1 MVPGVGYKI
10 DKLQIEG
17 ARAEMKMALAR
28 IWLGGI
34 LAIWAAVFFVV
45 AMYFDK
51 PLNPFDSG
59 AAAFPML
66 ISASLFITAVWMMLQ
81 EFRRLPNSLP
91 IKAKRFGENII
102 SAVLLIFYAFA
113 MPYAG
118 YYLSTLVFIP
128 AFLVSSNERRWQWII
143 IITAIL
149 LLFNYL
155 SFDRL
160 LGVSLPKFGAAFVE

>member
-1 MVPGVGYKI
+1 
-10 DKLQIEG
+10 
-17 ARAEMKMALAR
+17 MKMALAR
-28 IWLGGI
+28 VWLGGI
-34 LAIWAAVFFVV
+34 LAIWAAVFFGM

-59 AAAFPML
+59 TAAFPML

-81 EFRRLPNSLP
+81 EFLRLPTSEP
-91 IKAKRFGENII
+91 VKAKRFGANIF
-102 SAVLLIFYAFA
+102 SAILIILYAVA

-128 AFLVSSNERRWQWII
+128 AFLVASSERRWKWII
-143 IITAIL
+143 IITAVL

-160 LGVSLPKFGAAFVE
+160 LGVSLPKAGSAFVE

>member
-1 MVPGVGYKI
+1 
-10 DKLQIEG
+10 
-17 ARAEMKMALAR
+17 MKMALAR
-28 IWLGGI
+28 VWLGGI
-34 LAIWAAVFFVV
+34 LAIWAAVFFVM

-59 AAAFPML
+59 TAAFPML

-81 EFRRLPNSLP
+81 EFRRLPTSEP
-91 IKAKRFGENII
+91 VKAKRFGANIF
-102 SAVLLIFYAFA
+102 SAILIILYAAA

-128 AFLVSSNERRWQWII
+128 TFLVASSERRWKWII
-143 IITAIL
+143 IITAVL

-160 LGVSLPKFGAAFVE
+160 LGVSLPKAGSAFVE

>member
-1 MVPGVGYKI
+1 MVPGAGNKI
-10 DKLQIEG
+10 DGLQSEG
-17 ARAEMKMALAR
+17 ARSDMNMALAR

-34 LAIWAAVFFVV
+34 LAIWAAVFFIM

-81 EFRRLPNSLP
+81 ELRRLPNSLP
-91 IKAKRFGENII
+91 IKAKRFGANIF
-102 SAVLLIFYAFA
+102 SAVLIILYAFS

-118 YYLSTLVFIP
+118 YYLSTLVFVP
-128 AFLVSSNERRWQWII
+128 AFLIASNERRWKWII
-143 IITAIL
+143 LITAIL

-160 LGVSLPKFGAAFVE
+160 LGVSLPKFGSAFVE

>member
-1 MVPGVGYKI
+1 
-10 DKLQIEG
+10 
-17 ARAEMKMALAR
+17 MKMALAR
-28 IWLGGI
+28 VWLGGI
-34 LAIWAAVFFVV
+34 LAIWAAVFFVM

-59 AAAFPML
+59 TAAFPML

-81 EFRRLPNSLP
+81 EFRRLPTSEP
-91 IKAKRFGENII
+91 VKAKRFGANIF
-102 SAVLLIFYAFA
+102 SAILIILYAVA

-128 AFLVSSNERRWQWII
+128 TFLAASSERRWKWII
-143 IITAIL
+143 IITAVL

-160 LGVSLPKFGAAFVE
+160 LGVSLPKAGSAFVE